1 MYVIW
6 WPFLINLGI
15 IWAPF
20 SFDWASKGG
29 LGPKMELESLEVEK
43 MWVSG
48 ALTDPLP
55 PPFWVIFPTMYQNY
69 LILYVFYLNVQFLND
84 FPWIP
89 GPVEEWKSCKT
100 MGGSHE
106 IKVWHIRK
114 KWGSRCNFRV
124 ILRAILESFG
134 CQTQIFSDSV
144 GISFLGQQN
153 YDFRGQNGL

>member
-15 IWAPF
+15 IWAAF

-29 LGPKMELESLEVEK
+29 LGPKRQLESLEVRK

-48 ALTDPLP
+48 ALSAPLP
-55 PPFWVIFPTMYQNY
+55 PPFLMIFPTMYLNY
-69 LILYVFYLNVQFLND
+69 LIFYVFYLHVWFLND
-84 FPWIP
+84 FLWIL

-114 KWGSRCNFRV
+114 KWCSRCNFSI
-124 ILRAILESFG
+124 ILGAILESFG

-144 GISFLGQQN
+144 GMSFLSQQN
-153 YDFRGQNGL
+153 DDFRGQNGL